1 MAKFMI
7 RASYATEGAK
17 GIIKDGGS
25 ARARA
30 AEELIKSM
38 GGTMEAFYFAFG
50 DDDAYVLIDA
60 PDNASVAAA
69 SLAVCASGAVAT
81 KTTVL
86 MTPEEMDEASK
97 KTVSYRPPGK

>member
-17 GIIKDGGS
+17 GILKDGGS
-25 ARARA
+25 GRARA
-30 AEELIKSM
+30 ADELIRSM
-38 GGTMEAFYFAFG
+38 GGKMEAFYFAFG

-60 PDNASVAAA
+60 PDNVSVAAA
-69 SLAVCASGAVAT
+69 SLAVCASGAVVT

-86 MTPEEMDEASK
+86 MTPEEMDEATK
-97 KTVSYRPPGK
+97 KTVSYRPPGQ